1 MTAIFSRMKL
11 MADKSSQWIT
21 FIASVFVMM
30 TAGSLFTFSSFS
42 EPFRVTLNY
51 SAKDINMIA
60 SFGNTALYLTFLFI
74 GPFYDYFGPTFSLLI
89 ATILNGGGYAL
100 MYLTYTQHIPGN
112 VISMSIYY
120 FFVGSGASCLYL
132 VTVAANLN
140 NFKNQT
146 VRGVTLGI
154 LLLFYGLSATI
165 YAQVNHFSD
174 TVIKDIPILV
184 LEL

>member
-1 MTAIFSRMKL
+1 MAEIFSILKRFNNTY
-11 MADKSSQWIT
+11 SQWIS
-21 FIASVFVMM
+21 FVASVFVMM

-42 EPFRVTLNY
+42 EPFRVALGY

-74 GPFYDYFGPTFSLLI
+74 GPFYDYFGPTLSLII
-89 ATILNGGGYAL
+89 ATILNGGGYGL
-100 MYLTYTQHIPGN
+100 MYLTYTQHISGS

-140 NFKNQT
+140 NFNNQT
-146 VRGVTLGI
+146 VRGVTLGV

-165 YAQVNHFSD
+165 YAQVNQL
-174 TVIKDIPILV
+174 INL
-184 LEL
+184 